1 MTLTPK
7 DIIFVGL
14 LTFLIMT
21 FEKKDIKKHIITIL
35 TVGPLVALWVLYG

>member
-1 MTLTPK
+1 MLTLK

-21 FEKKDIKKHIITIL
+21 FEKKFIKRYIVTIL
-35 TVGPLVALWVLYG
+35 IVGPLVALWVLYG